1 MAKYKD
7 KIDLYDD
14 RGKLIEKN
22 LPLEAISPLYNP
34 AIKRIGMLAK
44 RTIAVDLAGIEK
56 GLKTGRVGGGV
67 IKGKE
72 INAPVVKDAEK
83 VAKKVRDILKVGKD
97 DDTEA
102 RVILEGKRIILMVPT
117 ARLEAGV
124 EYTTGFTNAAAAVT
138 QAIIELY
145 DVDMYRANMVKAA
158 VWGRYPQTMTFQ
170 GSNLKSILEVPQN
183 NEGAGYALRN
193 IMANHIVALSG
204 KNTMNAAALSSIF
217 EQTAMFEMGDAIG
230 PFERMHLLGL
240 AFQGLNANNMTY
252 DLVKENGKTGTVGTV
267 VESLVG
273 RAIEDK
279 VIKVKEKLP
288 SGYKVFTT
296 SDVPLWNAYAATGM
310 LAAIMVNV
318 GAARASQ
325 GVPSTILYYNDL
337 LEHETSLPGVDFGR
351 AMGTSVGMSFFS
363 HSIYG
368 GGGPGLFHGNHVV
381 TKHSK
386 GFVVPVIA
394 AGCSIDAGTQ
404 MFSPEATSPLV
415 REVFGD
421 IPEFRTPLKMV
432 GKEAK
437 KIASEVA

>member
-22 LPLEAISPLYNP
+22 VPLEAISPLKNP
-34 AIKRIGMLAK
+34 GIKRIANLAK
-44 RTIAVDLAGIEK
+44 RTIAVDLAGCEK
-56 GLKTGRVGGGV
+56 SLKTGRVGGGY

-72 INAPVVKDAEK
+72 IEAPVVKDAEK
-83 VAKKVRDILKVGKD
+83 VAKAVRDILKVSKD
-97 DDTEA
+97 DDTEV
-102 RVILEGKRIILMVPT
+102 RVLGDGKKLIVMVPT
-117 ARLEAGV
+117 ERLDAGV
-124 EYTTGFTNAAAAVT
+124 EYTTGFTAAAAAVT
-138 QAIIELY
+138 QAIIDLY
-145 DVDMYRANMVKAA
+145 DVDMFHANMVKAA
-158 VWGRYPQTMTFQ
+158 VWGRYPQTLNFV

-193 IMANHIVALSG
+193 IMANHIVAISG
-204 KNTMNAAALSSIF
+204 KNAMNAAALSSIF
-217 EQTAMFEMGDAIG
+217 EQTAMFEMGDAVG
-230 PFERMHLLGL
+230 PFERGHLLAL
-240 AFQGLNANNMTY
+240 AYQGLNGNNITY
-252 DLVKENGKTGTVGTV
+252 DIVKENGKTGTVGSV
-267 VESLVG
+267 VESIVG

-288 SGYKVFTT
+288 SGYKVYTT
-296 SDVPLWNAYAATGM
+296 NDVPLWNAYVATGL
-310 LAAIMVNV
+310 LAAIMVNI

-337 LEHETSLPGVDFGR
+337 VEHETGLPGTDYGR

-381 TKHSK
+381 TKHAK
-386 GFVVPVIA
+386 GTVIPVIA
-394 AGCSIDAGTQ
+394 AGCALDAGTQ

-415 REVFGD
+415 RDVFGD
-421 IPEFRTPLKMV
+421 IPEFKQPLKTV